1 MKWGK
6 GRGEGKGKEGE
17 GRKSQELDGN
27 SMMVKDPGFKK
38 ARESQLQIP
47 VPWGSQI
54 ELPSGPCSPVS

>member
-1 MKWGK
+1 MWGRAMGRRSRAVKWGK

-38 ARESQLQIP
+38 ARE
-47 VPWGSQI
+47 
-54 ELPSGPCSPVS
+54 